1 MRPILS
7 AVEPLDQQDQQ
18 LAALAAVGSLLGE
31 HRFDYWLFGGWAV
44 DFHAG
49 TVTRRHKD
57 IDLAVWAN
65 DAEAIH
71 SVLTSNGWEH
81 APDADEDG
89 GTGYEVRGVRLEL
102 TYLANSEDGEVFI
115 VLRDRSAPW
124 SERPLGDDV
133 LALDGTRAR
142 VVPLELLIR
151 GKSSPRDDPEEAEID
166 RKDFETLSRLIT

>member
-1 MRPILS
+1 MD
-7 AVEPLDQQDQQ
+7 AQDQQ
-18 LAALAAVGSLLGE
+18 LAALAAVGSLLDENG
-31 HRFDYWLFGGWAV
+31 FDYWLFGGWAV

-49 TVTRRHKD
+49 TVTRRHTD
-57 IDLAVWAN
+57 IDVAVWAD

-71 SVLTSNGWEH
+71 SVLTSNGWAHEP
-81 APDADEDG
+81 AADEDG
-89 GTGYEVRGVRLEL
+89 GTGYDLRGLRLEL

-115 VLRDRSAPW
+115 VLRDRNVLW
-124 SERPLGDDV
+124 SESPLGGGV